1 MSVFKQIESTRYAH
15 RNNTVI
21 PSYRNQ
27 PFITGS
33 GKNHN
38 VKTEI
43 FDLRKMQW
51 ITADDYPFTK
61 MNIEKKLVYF
71 LKSPDDDRPVP
82 WCLWHGLLQR
92 LFFFVYYFR
101 IYGYAA
107 TWTDDEVFIF
117 GGWYS
122 KNDKR
127 TIAKYSNGVWSNVGD
142 LIQGRYS
149 HAAISHNGVT
159 LIIGGSTDNGQP

>member
-1 MSVFKQIESTRYAH
+1 MSVFKQIESTTYAH

-43 FDLRKMQW
+43 FDLRNMEW

-61 MNIEKKLVYF
+61 MKIEKKLVYF
-71 LKSPDDDRPVP
+71 LKSPDNDLRESTVQSHVQID
-82 WCLWHGLLQR
+82 
-92 LFFFVYYFR
+92 
-101 IYGYAA
+101 I
-107 TWTDDEVFIF
+107 FI
-117 GGWYS
+117 
-122 KNDKR
+122 
-127 TIAKYSNGVWSNVGD
+127 
-142 LIQGRYS
+142 
-149 HAAISHNGVT
+149 
-159 LIIGGSTDNGQP
+159 